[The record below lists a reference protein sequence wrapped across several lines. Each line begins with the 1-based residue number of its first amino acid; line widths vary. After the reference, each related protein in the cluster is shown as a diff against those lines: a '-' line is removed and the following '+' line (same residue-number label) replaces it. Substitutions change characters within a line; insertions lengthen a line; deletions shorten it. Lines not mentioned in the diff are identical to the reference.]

1 MSHELEMK
9 NDKAQMAY
17 VGEVPWHGLG
27 TQVEPDLS
35 PQEMLEVA
43 GLDWRVEKHDV
54 YYKNENNAFERAPK
68 KQALVRSSDGQYLDI
83 VSDNWNPVQNEDAFG
98 FFDEYVKA
106 GGMEMHTAGSLKNGK
121 MIWALA
127 KVNESFSLFGG
138 KDQVDSYLLLSNPHQ
153 FGKGVDVRF
162 TPIRVVCNNTLSLSL
177 EGKAS
182 LGISLNHCSEFDAER
197 VKDSLN
203 EAHQKL
209 ESYREMSEF
218 LATKRYKEDELF
230 TYFNRVFPKT
240 GVTGKNSPSFD
251 ELMKSLK
258 KGDANVSRNAKRA
271 MELIHTQPGA
281 EHGEGTW
288 WSAYNAVTYMTNHEM
303 GHNPDT
309 RMQSVWY
316 GQNKDRNI
324 NALATA
330 LEYAEAA

>member
-1 MSHELEMK
+1 MSHELEMV
-9 NDKAQMAY
+9 NGKAQMAY

-27 TQVEPDLS
+27 TQVDPDLS

-43 GLDWRVEKHDV
+43 GLNWRVEKHDV
-54 YYKNENNAFERAPK
+54 YYKNENNSFERAPS

-83 VSDNWNPVQNEDAFG
+83 VSDNWVPVQNEDAFN

-106 GGMEMHTAGSLKNGK
+106 GGMEMHTAGSLKDGK
-121 MIWALA
+121 IIWALA
-127 KVNESFSLFGG
+127 KVSESFALFGG

-153 FGKGVDVRF
+153 FGRGVDVRF

-182 LGISLNHCSEFDAER
+182 LGISLNHRSEFDVER
-197 VKDSLN
+197 VKEALN

-218 LATKRYKEDELF
+218 LASKRYNQDDLF
-230 TYFNRVFPKT
+230 AYFTRVFPKT
-240 GVTGKNSPSFD
+240 GVGSKNSPSFH
-251 ELMKSLK
+251 ELMESLK
-258 KGDANVSRNAKRA
+258 KNDTNVSRNAKNA
-271 MELIHTQPGA
+271 MELIHTQPGSQY
-281 EHGEGTW
+281 GEGTW
-288 WSAYNAVTYMTNHEM
+288 WSAYNTVTYMTNHQM

>member
-1 MSHELEMK
+1 MSHEIEMK
-9 NDKAQMAY
+9 NGQAQMAY

-27 TQVEPDLS
+27 TQVDPNLS
-35 PQEMLEVA
+35 PNEMLKVA

-54 YYKNENNAFERAPK
+54 YYKDENETFSRAPK

-83 VSDNWNPVQNEDAFG
+83 VSDNWNPVQNEEAFG
-98 FFDEYVKA
+98 FFDEYVRK
-106 GGMEMHTAGSLKNGK
+106 GGMEMHTAGSLKDGK

-127 KVNESFSLFGG
+127 KVKESFSLFGG
-138 KDQVDSYLLLSNPHQ
+138 RDQVDSYLLLSNPHQ

-197 VKDSLN
+197 VKEALA
-203 EAHQKL
+203 EAHNKL

-218 LATKRYKEDELF
+218 LASKRYNEDELF

-240 GVTGKNSPSFD
+240 SEKAGVSFD

-258 KGDANVSRNAKRA
+258 MGDPNVSRNAKMA
-271 MELIHTQPGA
+271 MELIETQPGA
-281 EHGEGTW
+281 QYGAGTW
-288 WSAYNAVTYMTNHEM
+288 WSAYNTVTYMTNHVM

-309 RMQSVWY
+309 RIQSVWY
-316 GQNKDRNI
+316 GTNKDRNI